1 PRQEGG
7 VLGTPRRGS
16 DVDDVARAL
25 APMLGLDRM
34 DDVVVPPHR
43 VARLDPW
50 DGDESLRRGG
60 VPARIE
66 GQGVAGLGTAEVVGS
81 DVGLQGSKDDPS
93 HQIGDG
99 DELQRSVPGPLLREC
114 RPALEGAKHAAD
126 RRGWDLLGGY
136 PVRRV
141 EGVIAGGVAEEHLA
155 VDALV
160 SWVAPALD

>member
-1 PRQEGG
+1 
-7 VLGTPRRGS
+7 S

-25 APMLGLDRM
+25 APVLVLDRM

-50 DGDESLRRGG
+50 DGDESRRRGG

-66 GQGVAGLGTAEVVGS
+66 RQGVAGLGTAEVVGS

-99 DELQRSVPGPLLREC
+99 DDLQRSVPGPLLPEG
-114 RPALEGAKHAAD
+114 RPALEWATPLPE
-126 RRGWDLLGGY
+126 R
-136 PVRRV
+136 P
-141 EGVIAGGVAEEHLA
+141 
-155 VDALV
+155 
-160 SWVAPALD
+160 